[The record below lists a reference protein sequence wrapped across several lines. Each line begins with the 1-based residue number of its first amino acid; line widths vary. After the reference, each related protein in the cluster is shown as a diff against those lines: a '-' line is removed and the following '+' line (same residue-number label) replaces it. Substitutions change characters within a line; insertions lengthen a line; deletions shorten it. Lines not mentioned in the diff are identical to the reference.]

1 MGGVFYFLPNDAL
14 AQLTHFFA
22 VFAPLT
28 AFEEHAG
35 ILADADRIG

>member
-1 MGGVFYFLPNDAL
+1 VN
-14 AQLTHFFA
+14 FA

-28 AFEEHAG
+28 AFEEHVG